1 MARFTGAELEVM
13 EILWR
18 EGESSATAIEDHIE
32 RSITNSSI
40 RSILTILLE
49 KGHLT
54 RRKVG
59 KAFLYTAKTRP
70 ESAFTTAYNR
80 LVDAFF
86 RGSTDA
92 FLAHLIEREKLSEKE
107 LLNLKRLGERSPK
120 RKGRRKS

>member
-1 MARFTGAELEVM
+1 MAKFTGAELDVM

-18 EGESSATAIEDHIE
+18 EGECSATAIEE
-32 RSITNSSI
+32 RISRPITNSSI

-59 KAFLYTAKTRP
+59 KAFFYTAKTHP
-70 ESAFTTAYNR
+70 ESAFTTAYKR
-80 LVDAFF
+80 MIDAFF

-92 FLAHLIEREKLSEKE
+92 FLAHLIEREKLSETE
-107 LLNLKRLGERSPK
+107 LLNLKRPGKRNPK
-120 RKGRRKS
+120 KKGRTKS